1 MSNNPPLRFSHSH
14 HLLSV
19 KGCDAGLDVLAFEGD
34 EALST
39 PFSYRTEF
47 TSADHAIS
55 KEMMLMKAASLTL
68 QAPVDQG
75 YGIKIQQPVRVI
87 QGVVTGFER
96 LGTSKDETRYAVTL
110 EPRLALL
117 SRSHQNAIYQ
127 DMSVPQIVE
136 KILRERHGMRGQDFL
151 FSLSKEYPRREQ
163 VMQYAEDDLHFIT
176 RLLGEVGIWFRF
188 TTDTRLNIDVVEF
201 YDSRQGYEKGL
212 TLPSVPPSGQHSQ
225 GVDSVWDMEC
235 HHNVVQKAVSTRDYN
250 YRQASED
257 MNTRVDATRGDTT
270 TYGEAYHWADN
281 YLTPGS
287 AYDRNP
293 APESGAFYARIRHER
308 YLNDQ
313 TQTVAFTSCPELS
326 PGMLLKV
333 TGGYE
338 VAEVFAKGVVVTAMH
353 SHAQRDADFCVRFD
367 GIPDSPDFSFRPE
380 PGSRPVM
387 AGTLPA
393 RVTSTTENDI
403 YGHIDKD
410 GRYRVNMLFDR
421 ENWETG
427 FESLWVRQSRPY
439 AGDTYGLHLPLLAGT
454 EVAIGFEDGNPDRPY
469 IAGVLHD
476 SAHGDHVTIRN
487 YRRNVLRT
495 PANNKIRLDDER
507 GKEHIKVSTEYGGKS
522 QLNLGHLVDSEKQQR
537 GEGFELRTDSWGAI
551 RAQKGI
557 FISADGQAKAQG
569 QVLDMEPALARL
581 SAALVEMESLA
592 ACAQQA
598 QALAA
603 DVGRQQ
609 KLLKQ
614 KIEQLHEEVILGSA
628 PKGMALVSGEDMQLS
643 ASDNM
648 TLTAGKQL
656 DVGAQKDFTLA
667 AGKQLSLYSREGAK
681 LFSSQNDIDIQA
693 QGGNITTW
701 STQDTHVSSGR
712 KMVITA
718 QDELTLICGGGYIKI
733 NGGNVEIGGPGK
745 LLIKNTGIRK
755 AGTGSMQGVM
765 KSFEPSTFD
774 EKFVIRNALTQEPL
788 PGKAYKITMPNGSVV
803 TGITDAQGATTLN
816 SSDLIDDMIITLTG
830 R

>member
-1 MSNNPPLRFSHSH
+1 MSSNPPLRFSHSH

-19 KGCDAGLDVLAFEGD
+19 KGCDAEPDVLAFEGD

-47 TSADHAIS
+47 TSTDHAIS

-117 SRSHQNAIYQ
+117 SRSHQNAVYQ

-201 YDSRQGYEKGL
+201 YDSQQGYEKGV

-225 GVDSVWDMEC
+225 GVDSVWEMES

-250 YRQASED
+250 YRQATQD
-257 MNTRVDATRGDTT
+257 MNTLVDATRGDAT
-270 TYGEAYHWADN
+270 TYGDAYHWADN
-281 YLTPGS
+281 YLTAGTS
-287 AYDRNP
+287 HDRNP
-293 APESGAFYARIRHER
+293 AAESGAFYARIRHER
-308 YLNDQ
+308 YLNGQ
-313 TQTVAFTSCPELS
+313 TQTVAFTSCPVIS

-338 VAEVFAKGVVVTAMH
+338 VADVFAQGVVVTAMH
-353 SHAQRDADFCVRFD
+353 SHARRDEDFGVRFD

-393 RVTSTTENDI
+393 RVTSTTENDT

-454 EVAIGFEDGNPDRPY
+454 EVAIGFEGGNPDRPY

-537 GEGFELRTDSWGAI
+537 GEGFELRTDSRGAI

-656 DVGAQKDFTLA
+656 DVGAQNDFTLA

-733 NGGNVEIGGPGK
+733 SGGNVEIGGPGK
-745 LLIKNTGIRK
+745 LLIKNTGVRK

>member
-19 KGCDAGLDVLAFEGD
+19 KDCDAGLDVLEFEGD

-39 PFSYRTEF
+39 PFSYRIEF
-47 TSADHAIS
+47 TSTDHAIS

-117 SRSHQNAIYQ
+117 SRSHQNAVYQ

-163 VMQYAEDDLHFIT
+163 VMQYGESDLHFIT

-212 TLPSVPPSGQHSQ
+212 TLPSVPPSGQHAQ

-235 HHNVVQKAVSTRDYN
+235 HHNVVQKEVSTCDYN

-257 MNTRVDATRGDTT
+257 MNTRVDATGGDTT

-308 YLNDQ
+308 YLNGQ
-313 TQTVAFTSCPELS
+313 TQTVAFTSCPALS

-338 VAEVFAKGVVVTAMH
+338 VAEVFAQGVVVTAMH

-439 AGDTYGLHLPLLAGT
+439 AGNTYGLHLPLLAGT

-551 RAQKGI
+551 RAQKGL
-557 FISADGQAKAQG
+557 FISADGQAKAKGLQREM
-569 QVLDMEPALARL
+569 QAALKELDAAREVTSGLRHAAQAAQAELADLEKQTTLMNQTLSDLKQQALLL
-581 SAALVEMESLA
+581 SAPSGI
-592 ACAQQA
+592 AQVTPASIQ
-598 QALAA
+598 
-603 DVGRQQ
+603 V
-609 KLLKQ
+609 
-614 KIEQLHEEVILGSA
+614 SA
-628 PKGMALVSGEDMQLS
+628 GENLIV
-643 ASDNM
+643 
-648 TLTAGKQL
+648 TAGQNADISIAKKL
-656 DVGAQKDFTLA
+656 TLA
-667 AGKQLSLYSREGAK
+667 VGDILSLFAHKLGIKMYASEGK
-681 LFSSQNDIDIQA
+681 VDIQA
-693 QGGNITTW
+693 QSDALNLFAKEKL
-701 STQDTHVSSGR
+701 SVASSDNSV
-712 KMVITA
+712 VISA
-718 QDELTLICGGGYIKI
+718 KKEILLVCGGAFIRLSDAG
-733 NGGNVEIGGPGK
+733 VEV
-745 LLIKNTGIRK
+745 
-755 AGTGSMQGVM
+755 GTG
-765 KSFEPSTFD
+765 K
-774 EKFVIRNALTQEPL
+774 N
-788 PGKAYKITMPNGSVV
+788 V
-803 TGITDAQGATTLN
+803 TLKCIAVQQQSAATLN
-816 SSDLIDDMIITLTG
+816 STLSLPSG
-830 R
+830 CKPGVISAAQQQGAVVMLS

>member
-1 MSNNPPLRFSHSH
+1 MSSNLPLRFSHSH

-47 TSADHAIS
+47 TSTDHAIS

-117 SRSHQNAIYQ
+117 SRSHQNAVYQ

-225 GVDSVWDMEC
+225 GVDSVWEMES
-235 HHNVVQKAVSTRDYN
+235 HHKVVQKEVSTRDYN
-250 YRQASED
+250 YRQATED
-257 MNTRVDATRGDTT
+257 MNTRVDATRGDVT

-293 APESGAFYARIRHER
+293 AAESGAFYARIRHER

-338 VAEVFAKGVVVTAMH
+338 VAEVFAQGVVVTAMH

-393 RVTSTTENDI
+393 RVTSTTENDT

-454 EVAIGFEDGNPDRPY
+454 EVAIGFEGGNPDRPY

-656 DVGAQKDFTLA
+656 DVGAQNDFTLA

-803 TGITDAQGATTLN
+803 TGITDAQGATALN

>member
-1 MSNNPPLRFSHSH
+1 MSSNLPLRFSHSH

-19 KGCDAGLDVLAFEGD
+19 KGCDAELDVLAFEGD

-225 GVDSVWDMEC
+225 GVDSVWDMESR
-235 HHNVVQKAVSTRDYN
+235 HKVVQKAVSTRDYN
-250 YRQASED
+250 YRQATQD
-257 MNTRVDATRGDTT
+257 MNTRVDATGGDTT

-293 APESGAFYARIRHER
+293 AAESGAFYARIRHER

-326 PGMLLKV
+326 PSMLLKV

-338 VAEVFAKGVVVTAMH
+338 VADVFAQGVVVTAMH

-367 GIPDSPDFSFRPE
+367 GIPDSTDFSFRPE
-380 PGSRPVM
+380 PGSRPVT

-393 RVTSTTENDI
+393 RVTSTTENDT

-581 SAALVEMESLA
+581 SAALVAMESLA

>member
-1 MSNNPPLRFSHSH
+1 MSSNLPLRFSHSH

-47 TSADHAIS
+47 TSTDHAIS

-163 VMQYAEDDLHFIT
+163 VMQYGESDLHFIT

-188 TTDTRLNIDVVEF
+188 TTDTRLNIDAVEF

-235 HHNVVQKAVSTRDYN
+235 HHNVVQKEVSTRDYN
-250 YRQASED
+250 YRQATQD
-257 MNTRVDATRGDTT
+257 MNTRVDATGGDVT

-308 YLNDQ
+308 YLNGQ
-313 TQTVAFTSCPELS
+313 TQTVAFTSCPVLS
-326 PGMLLKV
+326 PGMLLTV

-338 VAEVFAKGVVVTAMH
+338 VADVFAQGVVVTAMH

-439 AGDTYGLHLPLLAGT
+439 AGNTYGLHLPLLAGT

-551 RAQKGI
+551 RAQKGL
-557 FISADGQAKAQG
+557 FISADGQAKAKGLQREM
-569 QVLDMEPALARL
+569 QAALKELDAAREVTSGLRHAAQAAQAELADLEKQTTLMNQTLSDLKQQALLL
-581 SAALVEMESLA
+581 SAPSGI
-592 ACAQQA
+592 AQVTPASIQ
-598 QALAA
+598 
-603 DVGRQQ
+603 V
-609 KLLKQ
+609 
-614 KIEQLHEEVILGSA
+614 SA
-628 PKGMALVSGEDMQLS
+628 GENLIV
-643 ASDNM
+643 
-648 TLTAGKQL
+648 TAGQNADISIAKKL
-656 DVGAQKDFTLA
+656 TLA
-667 AGKQLSLYSREGAK
+667 VGDILSLFAHKLGIKMYASEGK
-681 LFSSQNDIDIQA
+681 VDIQA
-693 QGGNITTW
+693 QSDALNLFAKEKL
-701 STQDTHVSSGR
+701 SVASSDNSV
-712 KMVITA
+712 VISA
-718 QDELTLICGGGYIKI
+718 KKEILLVCGGAFIRLSDAG
-733 NGGNVEIGGPGK
+733 VEV
-745 LLIKNTGIRK
+745 
-755 AGTGSMQGVM
+755 GTG
-765 KSFEPSTFD
+765 K
-774 EKFVIRNALTQEPL
+774 N
-788 PGKAYKITMPNGSVV
+788 V
-803 TGITDAQGATTLN
+803 TLKCIAVQQQSAATLN
-816 SSDLIDDMIITLTG
+816 STLSLPSG
-830 R
+830 CKPGVISAAQQQGAVVMLS

>member
-1 MSNNPPLRFSHSH
+1 MSSNLPLRFSHSH

-96 LGTSKDETRYAVTL
+96 LSTSKDETRYALTL

-117 SRSHQNAIYQ
+117 DRSHQNAIYQ

-136 KILRERHGMRGQDFL
+136 KILGERHGMRGQDFL
-151 FSLSKEYPRREQ
+151 FLLSKEYPRREQ

-188 TTDTRLNIDVVEF
+188 TTDTRLSIDVVEF
-201 YDSRQGYEKGL
+201 YDSQQGYEKGL
-212 TLPSVPPSGQHSQ
+212 TLPSVPPSGQHSK
-225 GVDSVWDMEC
+225 GVDSVWGMEC
-235 HHNVVQKAVSTRDYN
+235 HHNVVQKQVSTRDYN
-250 YRQASED
+250 YRQATQD
-257 MNTRVDATRGDTT
+257 MNTRVDATGGDVT
-270 TYGEAYHWADN
+270 TYGDAYHWADN

-293 APESGAFYARIRHER
+293 AAESGAFYARIRHER
-308 YLNDQ
+308 YLNGQ
-313 TQTVAFTSCPELS
+313 TQTVAFTSCPALS
-326 PGMLLKV
+326 PGMRLKV

-338 VAEVFAKGVVVTAMH
+338 VAEVFTQGVVVTAMH
-353 SHAQRDADFCVRFD
+353 SHARRDADFCVRFD
-367 GIPDSPDFSFRPE
+367 GIPDSADFCFRPA
-380 PGSRPVM
+380 PGRRPVM

-393 RVTSTTENDI
+393 RVTSTTENDT

-439 AGDTYGLHLPLLAGT
+439 AGGTYGLHLPLLAGT

-469 IAGVLHD
+469 ISGVLHD
-476 SAHGDHVTIRN
+476 SAHGDHVTILN
-487 YRRNVLRT
+487 YKRNVLRT

-551 RAQKGI
+551 RAQKGL

-569 QVLDMEPALARL
+569 LQREMQAALKELDAAREVTSGLRHAAQAAQAELADLERQTTLMNQTLSDLKQQALLL
-581 SAALVEMESLA
+581 SAPSGI
-592 ACAQQA
+592 AQVTPASVQ
-598 QALAA
+598 
-603 DVGRQQ
+603 V
-609 KLLKQ
+609 
-614 KIEQLHEEVILGSA
+614 SA
-628 PKGMALVSGEDMQLS
+628 GENLIV
-643 ASDNM
+643 
-648 TLTAGKQL
+648 TAGQHADISIAKKL
-656 DVGAQKDFTLA
+656 TLA
-667 AGKQLSLYSREGAK
+667 VGDILSLFAHKLGIKMYASEGK
-681 LFSSQNDIDIQA
+681 VDIQA
-693 QGGNITTW
+693 QSDALNLFAKEGANK
-701 STQDTHVSSGR
+701 S
-712 KMVITA
+712 
-718 QDELTLICGGGYIKI
+718 LI
-733 NGGNVEIGGPGK
+733 
-745 LLIKNTGIRK
+745 
-755 AGTGSMQGVM
+755 
-765 KSFEPSTFD
+765 
-774 EKFVIRNALTQEPL
+774 
-788 PGKAYKITMPNGSVV
+788 
-803 TGITDAQGATTLN
+803 
-816 SSDLIDDMIITLTG
+816 
-830 R
+830 

>member
-1 MSNNPPLRFSHSH
+1 MSSNPPLRFSHSH

-19 KGCDAGLDVLAFEGD
+19 KGCDAELDVLAFEGD

-117 SRSHQNAIYQ
+117 SRSHQNAVYQ

-201 YDSRQGYEKGL
+201 YDSQQGYEKGL
-212 TLPSVPPSGQHSQ
+212 PLPSVPPAGQHAQ

-235 HHNVVQKAVSTRDYN
+235 HHNVVQKEVSTCDYN

-257 MNTRVDATRGDTT
+257 MNTRVDATGGDTT

-308 YLNDQ
+308 YLNGQ
-313 TQTVAFTSCPELS
+313 TQTVAFTSCPALS

-338 VAEVFAKGVVVTAMH
+338 VAEVFAQGVVVTAMH

-439 AGDTYGLHLPLLAGT
+439 AGNTYGLHLPLLAGT

-551 RAQKGI
+551 RAQKGL
-557 FISADGQAKAQG
+557 FISADGQAKAKGLQREM
-569 QVLDMEPALARL
+569 QAALKELDAAREVTSGLRHAAQAAQAELADLEKQTTLMNQTLSDLKQQALLL
-581 SAALVEMESLA
+581 SAPSGI
-592 ACAQQA
+592 AQVTPASIQ
-598 QALAA
+598 
-603 DVGRQQ
+603 V
-609 KLLKQ
+609 
-614 KIEQLHEEVILGSA
+614 SA
-628 PKGMALVSGEDMQLS
+628 GENLIV
-643 ASDNM
+643 
-648 TLTAGKQL
+648 TAGQNADISIAKKL
-656 DVGAQKDFTLA
+656 TLA
-667 AGKQLSLYSREGAK
+667 VGDILSLFAHKLGIKMYASEGK
-681 LFSSQNDIDIQA
+681 VDIQA
-693 QGGNITTW
+693 QSDALNLFAKEKL
-701 STQDTHVSSGR
+701 SVASSDNSV
-712 KMVITA
+712 VISA
-718 QDELTLICGGGYIKI
+718 KKEILLVCGGAFIRLSDAG
-733 NGGNVEIGGPGK
+733 VEV
-745 LLIKNTGIRK
+745 
-755 AGTGSMQGVM
+755 GTG
-765 KSFEPSTFD
+765 K
-774 EKFVIRNALTQEPL
+774 N
-788 PGKAYKITMPNGSVV
+788 V
-803 TGITDAQGATTLN
+803 TLKCIAVQQQSAATLN
-816 SSDLIDDMIITLTG
+816 STLSLPSG
-830 R
+830 CKPGVISAAQQQGAVVMLS

>member
-1 MSNNPPLRFSHSH
+1 MSSNLPLRFSHSH

-19 KGCDAGLDVLAFEGD
+19 KGCDAELDVLAFEGD

-225 GVDSVWDMEC
+225 GVDSVWDMESR
-235 HHNVVQKAVSTRDYN
+235 HKVVQKAVSTRDYN
-250 YRQASED
+250 YRQATQD
-257 MNTRVDATRGDTT
+257 MNTRVDATGGDTT

-293 APESGAFYARIRHER
+293 AAESGAFYARIRHER

-326 PGMLLKV
+326 PSMLLKV

-338 VAEVFAKGVVVTAMH
+338 VADVFAQGVVVTAMH

-367 GIPDSPDFSFRPE
+367 GIPDSTDFSFRPE

-393 RVTSTTENDI
+393 RVTSTTENDT

-581 SAALVEMESLA
+581 SAALVAMESLA

-656 DVGAQKDFTLA
+656 
-667 AGKQLSLYSREGAK
+667 
-681 LFSSQNDIDIQA
+681 
-693 QGGNITTW
+693 
-701 STQDTHVSSGR
+701 
-712 KMVITA
+712 
-718 QDELTLICGGGYIKI
+718 
-733 NGGNVEIGGPGK
+733 
-745 LLIKNTGIRK
+745 
-755 AGTGSMQGVM
+755 
-765 KSFEPSTFD
+765 
-774 EKFVIRNALTQEPL
+774 
-788 PGKAYKITMPNGSVV
+788 
-803 TGITDAQGATTLN
+803 
-816 SSDLIDDMIITLTG
+816 
-830 R
+830 

>member
-19 KGCDAGLDVLAFEGD
+19 RGCDAEPDVLAFEGD
-34 EALST
+34 EALSK
-39 PFSYRTEF
+39 PFRYRIEF
-47 TSADHAIS
+47 TSADHTIS

-96 LGTSKDETRYAVTL
+96 LGTSKDETRYALTL

-117 SRSHQNAIYQ
+117 DRSHQNAIYQ

-136 KILRERHGMRGQDFL
+136 KILRERHNMRGQDFL

-163 VMQYAEDDLHFIT
+163 VMQYGENDLHFIT
-176 RLLGEVGIWFRF
+176 RLLGEVGLWFRF

-201 YDSRQGYEKGL
+201 YDSPQGYEKGL

-225 GVDSVWDMEC
+225 GVDSVWEMES
-235 HHNVVQKAVSTRDYN
+235 HHNVVQKQVSTRDYN
-250 YRQASED
+250 YRQATED
-257 MNTRVDATRGDTT
+257 MNTLVDATRGDAT

-281 YLTPGS
+281 YLTAGNS
-287 AYDRNP
+287 HDRNP

-308 YLNDQ
+308 YLNGQ
-313 TQTVAFTSCPELS
+313 TQTRAVTSCPTLS

-338 VAEVFAKGVVVTAMH
+338 VAEVFAQGVVITAMH
-353 SHAQRDADFCVRFD
+353 SHARRDEDFGIRFD
-367 GIPDSPDFSFRPE
+367 GIPDSTDFSFRPE
-380 PGSRPVM
+380 PGSRPAM

-393 RVTSTTENDI
+393 RVTSTTENDT

-421 ENWETG
+421 DNWETG

-469 IAGVLHD
+469 ISGVLHD

-487 YRRNVLRT
+487 YKRNVLRT

-522 QLNLGHLVDSEKQQR
+522 QLNLGHLVDSKKQQR

-551 RAQKGI
+551 RAQQGI
-557 FISADGQAKAQG
+557 FITADAQIKGQG
-569 QVLDMEPALARL
+569 QVLAMD
-581 SAALVEMESLA
+581 AALGTLNQ
-592 ACAQQA
+592 AQQLAKSLGDAVATA
-598 QALAA
+598 QAELAQIQA
-603 DVGRQQ
+603 Q
-609 KLLKQ
+609 KTL
-614 KIEQLHEEVILGSA
+614 LGSSLKDLQQSALLMSA
-628 PKGMALVSGEDMQLS
+628 PDGIAQVSPQSIQISSGQNFIQTSGEN
-643 ASDNM
+643 SDFSVF
-648 TLTAGKQL
+648 K
-656 DVGAQKDFTLA
+656 KFTVA
-667 AGKQLSLYSREGAK
+667 AGEIISLFAK
-681 LFSSQNDIDIQA
+681 TLGIKMYANKGKVDIQA
-693 QGGNITTW
+693 QGDAMMLTSLKSMTII
-701 STQDTHVSSGR
+701 SKDDEV
-712 KMVITA
+712 VIQA
-718 QDELTLICGGGYIKI
+718 SK
-733 NGGNVEIGGPGK
+733 
-745 LLIKNTGIRK
+745 
-755 AGTGSMQGVM
+755 
-765 KSFEPSTFD
+765 
-774 EKFVIRNALTQEPL
+774 
-788 PGKAYKITMPNGSVV
+788 KITLCCGKTAVV
-803 TGITDAQGATTLN
+803 IDPSGVNILTPGDVNAKSASLNHLASQSFSPAQPELPPAASCVESAL
-816 SSDLIDDMIITLTG
+816 
-830 R
+830 

>member
-1 MSNNPPLRFSHSH
+1 MSSNLPLRFSHSH

-19 KGCDAGLDVLAFEGD
+19 KGCDAELDVLVFEGD

-39 PFSYRTEF
+39 PFSYRIEF
-47 TSADHAIS
+47 TSTDHAIS

-117 SRSHQNAIYQ
+117 SRSHQNAVYQ

-225 GVDSVWDMEC
+225 GVDSVWDMESR
-235 HHNVVQKAVSTRDYN
+235 HKVVQKAVSTRDYN
-250 YRQASED
+250 YRQATQD
-257 MNTRVDATRGDTT
+257 MNARVDATGGDITT
-270 TYGEAYHWADN
+270 CGEAYHYGDN

-338 VAEVFAKGVVVTAMH
+338 VADVFAQGVVVTAMH

-393 RVTSTTENDI
+393 RVTSTTENDT

-421 ENWETG
+421 DNWETG

-537 GEGFELRTDSWGAI
+537 GEGFELRTDGWGAI

-656 DVGAQKDFTLA
+656 DVGAQNDFTLA

-733 NGGNVEIGGPGK
+733 SGGNVEIGGPGK

-816 SSDLIDDMIITLTG
+816 SSDLIDDMIITLAG

>member
-19 KGCDAGLDVLAFEGD
+19 KDCDAGLDVLVFEGD

-39 PFSYRTEF
+39 PFSYRIEF
-47 TSADHAIS
+47 TSTDHAIS

-68 QAPVDQG
+68 QAQVDQG

-163 VMQYAEDDLHFIT
+163 VMQYGESDLHFIT

-188 TTDTRLNIDVVEF
+188 TTDTCLNIDVVEF

-235 HHNVVQKAVSTRDYN
+235 HHNVVQKEVSTRDYN
-250 YRQASED
+250 YRQATED
-257 MNTRVDATRGDTT
+257 MNTRVDATGGDVT

-308 YLNDQ
+308 YLNGQ
-313 TQTVAFTSCPELS
+313 TQTVAFTSCPVLS
-326 PGMLLKV
+326 PGMLLTV

-338 VAEVFAKGVVVTAMH
+338 VADVFAQGVVVTAMH

-393 RVTSTTENDI
+393 RVTSTTENDT

-439 AGDTYGLHLPLLAGT
+439 AGNTYGLHLPLLAGT

-551 RAQKGI
+551 RAQQGI
-557 FISADGQAKAQG
+557 FITADGQIKGQG
-569 QVLDMEPALARL
+569 QILAMD
-581 SAALVEMESLA
+581 AALGTLNQ
-592 ACAQQA
+592 AQQLAKSLSDAVATA
-598 QALAA
+598 QAELAQIQA
-603 DVGRQQ
+603 QKTLLESSIKDLQQ
-609 KLLKQ
+609 SALLM
-614 KIEQLHEEVILGSA
+614 SA
-628 PKGMALVSGEDMQLS
+628 PDGIAQVSPQSIQISSGQNFIQTSGEN
-643 ASDNM
+643 SDFSVF
-648 TLTAGKQL
+648 K
-656 DVGAQKDFTLA
+656 KFTVA
-667 AGKQLSLYSREGAK
+667 AGEIISLFAK
-681 LFSSQNDIDIQA
+681 TLGIKMYANKGKVDIQA
-693 QGGNITTW
+693 QGDAMMLTSLKSMTIT
-701 STQDTHVSSGR
+701 SKDDEV
-712 KMVITA
+712 VIQA
-718 QDELTLICGGGYIKI
+718 SK
-733 NGGNVEIGGPGK
+733 
-745 LLIKNTGIRK
+745 
-755 AGTGSMQGVM
+755 
-765 KSFEPSTFD
+765 
-774 EKFVIRNALTQEPL
+774 
-788 PGKAYKITMPNGSVV
+788 KITLCCGKTAVV
-803 TGITDAQGATTLN
+803 IDPTGVNILTPGDVNAKSASLNHLASQSFSPAQPELPPAASCVESAL
-816 SSDLIDDMIITLTG
+816 
-830 R
+830 

>member
-55 KEMMLMKAASLTL
+55 KEIMLMKAASLTL

-87 QGVVTGFER
+87 QGVVTGFKR

-235 HHNVVQKAVSTRDYN
+235 RHKVVQKAVSTRDYN
-250 YRQASED
+250 YRQATQD
-257 MNTRVDATRGDTT
+257 MNTLVDATRGDVT

-293 APESGAFYARIRHER
+293 AAESGAFYARIRHER

-338 VAEVFAKGVVVTAMH
+338 VAEVFAQGVVVTAMH

-393 RVTSTTENDI
+393 RVTSTTENDT

-454 EVAIGFEDGNPDRPY
+454 EVAIGFEGGNPDRPY

-656 DVGAQKDFTLA
+656 DVGAQNDFTLA

-774 EKFVIRNALTQEPL
+774 EKFVITHPVSGKPL
-788 PGKAYKITMPNGSVV
+788 ANQNYDIHLPDGKILSGV
-803 TGITDAQGATTLN
+803 TDSSGN
-816 SSDLIDDMIITLTG
+816 SSLIMSKAIDGLKIVLKK
-830 R
+830 

>member
-19 KGCDAGLDVLAFEGD
+19 KGCDAGLDVLAFDGD

-55 KEMMLMKAASLTL
+55 KEMMLMKEASLTL

-225 GVDSVWDMEC
+225 GVDSVWEMESR
-235 HHNVVQKAVSTRDYN
+235 HKVVQKEVSTRDYN
-250 YRQASED
+250 YRQATED
-257 MNTRVDATRGDTT
+257 MNTRVDATGGDTT

-293 APESGAFYARIRHER
+293 AAESGAFYARIRHER

-338 VAEVFAKGVVVTAMH
+338 VAEVFAQGVVVTAMH

-439 AGDTYGLHLPLLAGT
+439 AGNTYGLHLPLLAGT

-551 RAQKGI
+551 RAQKGL
-557 FISADGQAKAQG
+557 FISADGQAKAKGLQREM
-569 QVLDMEPALARL
+569 QAALKELDAAREVTSGLRHAAQAAQAELADLEKQTTLMNQTLSDLKQQALLL
-581 SAALVEMESLA
+581 SAPSGI
-592 ACAQQA
+592 AQVTPASIQ
-598 QALAA
+598 
-603 DVGRQQ
+603 V
-609 KLLKQ
+609 
-614 KIEQLHEEVILGSA
+614 SA
-628 PKGMALVSGEDMQLS
+628 GENLIV
-643 ASDNM
+643 
-648 TLTAGKQL
+648 TAGQNADISIAKKL
-656 DVGAQKDFTLA
+656 TLA
-667 AGKQLSLYSREGAK
+667 VGDILSLFAHKLGIKMYASEGK
-681 LFSSQNDIDIQA
+681 VDIQA
-693 QGGNITTW
+693 QSDALNLFAKEKL
-701 STQDTHVSSGR
+701 SVASSDNSV
-712 KMVITA
+712 VISA
-718 QDELTLICGGGYIKI
+718 KKEILLVCGGAFIRLSDAG
-733 NGGNVEIGGPGK
+733 VEV
-745 LLIKNTGIRK
+745 
-755 AGTGSMQGVM
+755 GTG
-765 KSFEPSTFD
+765 K
-774 EKFVIRNALTQEPL
+774 N
-788 PGKAYKITMPNGSVV
+788 V
-803 TGITDAQGATTLN
+803 TLKCIAVQQQSAATLN
-816 SSDLIDDMIITLTG
+816 STLSLPSG
-830 R
+830 CKPGVISAAQQQGAVVMLS

>member
-1 MSNNPPLRFSHSH
+1 MSSNPPLRFSHSH

-34 EALST
+34 EALSK
-39 PFSYRTEF
+39 PFRYRIEF

-68 QAPVDQG
+68 QAPVDQS
-75 YGIKIQQPVRVI
+75 YGIKVQEPVRVI
-87 QGVVTGFER
+87 QGVVSGLER

-117 SRSHQNAIYQ
+117 DRSHQNAIYQ

-151 FSLSKEYPRREQ
+151 FSLTREYPRREQ
-163 VMQYAEDDLHFIT
+163 VMQYGENDLHFIT

-201 YDSRQGYEKGL
+201 YDSQQGYEKGL

-225 GVDSVWDMEC
+225 GVDSVWEMES
-235 HHNVVQKAVSTRDYN
+235 HHNVVQKQVSTRDYN
-250 YRQASED
+250 YRQATED
-257 MNTRVDATRGDTT
+257 MNTLVDATCGDTT

-287 AYDRNP
+287 AHDRNP

-308 YLNDQ
+308 YLNGQ
-313 TQTVAFTSCPELS
+313 TKTVAFTSCPVLS
-326 PGMLLKV
+326 PGQVLKV

-338 VAEVFAKGVVVTAMH
+338 VADVFAQGVVVTGMH
-353 SHAQRDADFCVRFD
+353 SHAQRDADFGVRFD
-367 GIPDSPDFSFRPE
+367 GIPDSTDFCFRPE

-421 ENWETG
+421 DNWETG

-487 YRRNVLRT
+487 YKRNVLRT

-522 QLNLGHLVDSEKQQR
+522 QLNLGHLVDSGKQKR

-551 RAQKGI
+551 RAQQGL
-557 FISADGQAKAQG
+557 FITADAQINGQG
-569 QVLDMEPALARL
+569 QVLAMD
-581 SAALVEMESLA
+581 AALGTLNQ
-592 ACAQQA
+592 AQQLAKSLSDAVATA
-598 QALAA
+598 QAELAQIQA
-603 DVGRQQ
+603 QKTLLESSLKDLQQ
-609 KLLKQ
+609 SALLM
-614 KIEQLHEEVILGSA
+614 SA
-628 PKGMALVSGEDMQLS
+628 PDGIAQVSPQSIQISSGQNFIQTSGEN
-643 ASDNM
+643 SDFSVF
-648 TLTAGKQL
+648 K
-656 DVGAQKDFTLA
+656 KFTVA
-667 AGKQLSLYSREGAK
+667 AGEIISLFAK
-681 LFSSQNDIDIQA
+681 TLGIKMYANKGKVDIQA
-693 QGGNITTW
+693 QGDAMMLTSLKSMTITSKDDEVVIQASKKMTLCCGKTAVVIDPSGVNILTPGDVNAK
-701 STQDTHVSSGR
+701 SASLNHLASQSFSP
-712 KMVITA
+712 A
-718 QDELTLICGGGYIKI
+718 QPELPPAASC
-733 NGGNVEIGGPGK
+733 VE
-745 LLIKNTGIRK
+745 
-755 AGTGSMQGVM
+755 S
-765 KSFEPSTFD
+765 
-774 EKFVIRNALTQEPL
+774 AL
-788 PGKAYKITMPNGSVV
+788 
-803 TGITDAQGATTLN
+803 
-816 SSDLIDDMIITLTG
+816 
-830 R
+830 

>member
-1 MSNNPPLRFSHSH
+1 MSSNLPLRFSHSH

-19 KGCDAGLDVLAFEGD
+19 KGCDAELDVLVFEGD

-39 PFSYRTEF
+39 PFSYRIEF
-47 TSADHAIS
+47 TSTDHAIS

-117 SRSHQNAIYQ
+117 SRSHQNAVYQ

-225 GVDSVWDMEC
+225 GVDSVWDMESR
-235 HHNVVQKAVSTRDYN
+235 HKVVQKEVSTRDYN
-250 YRQASED
+250 YRQATQD
-257 MNTRVDATRGDTT
+257 MNARVDATGGDITT
-270 TYGEAYHWADN
+270 CGEAYHYGDN

-308 YLNDQ
+308 YLNGQ

-338 VAEVFAKGVVVTAMH
+338 VAEVFAQGVVVTAMH

-393 RVTSTTENDI
+393 RVTSTTENDT

-421 ENWETG
+421 DNWETG

-537 GEGFELRTDSWGAI
+537 GEGFELRTDGWGAI

-656 DVGAQKDFTLA
+656 DVGAQNDFTLA

-733 NGGNVEIGGPGK
+733 SGGNVEIGGPGK

-816 SSDLIDDMIITLTG
+816 SSDLIDDMIITLAG

>member
-1 MSNNPPLRFSHSH
+1 MSSNPPLRFSHSH

-19 KGCDAGLDVLAFEGD
+19 KGCDAEPDVLAFEGD

-39 PFSYRTEF
+39 PFSYRIEF
-47 TSADHAIS
+47 TSTDHAIS

-117 SRSHQNAIYQ
+117 SRSHQNAVYQ

-225 GVDSVWDMEC
+225 GVDSVWDMESR
-235 HHNVVQKAVSTRDYN
+235 HKVVQKAVSTRDYN
-250 YRQASED
+250 YRQATQD
-257 MNTRVDATRGDTT
+257 MNARVDATGGDTT
-270 TYGEAYHWADN
+270 TCGEAYHYGDN

-308 YLNDQ
+308 YLNGQ

-338 VAEVFAKGVVVTAMH
+338 VADVFAQGVVVTAMH
-353 SHAQRDADFCVRFD
+353 SHAQRDADFCVRFE
-367 GIPDSPDFSFRPE
+367 GIPDSTDFSFRPE

-393 RVTSTTENDI
+393 RVTSTTENDT

-656 DVGAQKDFTLA
+656 DVGAQNDFTLA

-733 NGGNVEIGGPGK
+733 SGGNVEIGGPGK

>member
-1 MSNNPPLRFSHSH
+1 MSSNPPIRFSHNH
-14 HLLSV
+14 HLLAV
-19 KGCDAGLDVLAFEGD
+19 KGCTAEPDVLAFAGD
-34 EALST
+34 EALSK
-39 PFSYRTEF
+39 PFSYRIEF
-47 TSADHAIS
+47 TSSDHAIS
-55 KEMMLMKAASLTL
+55 KEMMLMKTGSLTL

-75 YGIKIQQPVRVI
+75 YGIKVQQAVRTL

-96 LGTSKDETRYAVTL
+96 LSTSKDETHYALTL
-110 EPRLALL
+110 RPRLALL
-117 SRSHQNAIYQ
+117 DRSHQNAIYQ

-136 KILRERHGMRGQDFL
+136 KILRERHNMRGQDFL

-163 VMQYAEDDLHFIT
+163 VMQYGEDDLHFIT

-201 YDSRQGYEKGL
+201 YDSQQGYEKGL
-212 TLPSVPPSGQHSQ
+212 TLPSVPPSGQHSK
-225 GVDSVWDMEC
+225 GVDSVWGMAC
-235 HHNVVQKAVSTRDYN
+235 HHNVVQKQVSTRDYN
-250 YRQASED
+250 YRQATED
-257 MNTRVDATRGDTT
+257 MNTQVDATQGDSTT
-270 TYGEAYHWADN
+270 CGDAYHWGDN
-281 YLTPGS
+281 YLTRGD

-308 YLNDQ
+308 YLNGQ
-313 TQTVAFTSCPELS
+313 TRTQGITSCPTLF
-326 PGMLLKV
+326 PGQVLKV

-338 VAEVFAKGVVVTAMH
+338 VAEVFSAGVVITAMRT
-353 SHAQRDADFCVRFD
+353 HARRDKDFVVDFD
-367 GIPDSPDFSFRPE
+367 GIPDNTDFGFRPE

-393 RVTSTTENDI
+393 RITSTTENDT

-421 ENWETG
+421 DSWETG

-469 IAGVLHD
+469 ISGVLHD

-569 QVLDMEPALARL
+569 DVLAMEQAISLLNGAVDQVAEWGGLARTHQNCAPDTQPL
-581 SAALVEMESLA
+581 QALVSG
-592 ACAQQA
+592 ACE
-598 QALAA
+598 L
-603 DVGRQQ
+603 
-609 KLLKQ
+609 KEPTLLM
-614 KIEQLHEEVILGSA
+614 SA
-628 PKGMALVSGEDMQLS
+628 PKGIAAVTPEAAVLHTGKGLYLQSLGEVDLSAAQRYSVNASQAISILAHQEGMRLVSAKGPLAVESHADTLS
-643 ASDNM
+643 LTSMKDV
-648 TLTAGKQL
+648 TVQSTQGHLQLTAKNGI
-656 DVGAQKDFTLA
+656 TLA
-667 AGKQLSLYSREGAK
+667 CGGAYIKLTPQGEISVHGPGLLSLKGQHK
-681 LFSSQNDIDIQA
+681 LQGPASEDYPLPELPSSVCKECLKKAQRLA
-693 QGGNITTW
+693 QG
-701 STQDTHVSSGR
+701 
-712 KMVITA
+712 
-718 QDELTLICGGGYIKI
+718 
-733 NGGNVEIGGPGK
+733 
-745 LLIKNTGIRK
+745 
-755 AGTGSMQGVM
+755 
-765 KSFEPSTFD
+765 
-774 EKFVIRNALTQEPL
+774 FVPREA
-788 PGKAYKITMPNGSVV
+788 
-803 TGITDAQGATTLN
+803 
-816 SSDLIDDMIITLTG
+816 
-830 R
+830 